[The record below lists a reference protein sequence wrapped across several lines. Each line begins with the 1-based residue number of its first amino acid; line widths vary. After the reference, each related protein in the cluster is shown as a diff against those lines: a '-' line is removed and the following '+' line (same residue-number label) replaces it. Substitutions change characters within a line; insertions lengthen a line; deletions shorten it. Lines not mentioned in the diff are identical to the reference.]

1 MSEVLLRL
9 SFLLSVANCD
19 LKSMVSTLLASN
31 LKPVVL
37 YVTVEEGYIQ

>member
-19 LKSMVSTLLASN
+19 LESMVSTLLASN
-31 LKPVVL
+31 LEPVVL
-37 YVTVEEGYIQ
+37 DITVELGYIQ